1 MSTMSGKNVQFGPP
15 IRGKEASTR
24 PSPGRTCEESGCAT
38 VLSTYNAATRCW
50 LHSDPSY
57 RHPLAKS

>member
-1 MSTMSGKNVQFGPP
+1 MSSTSGKDVQFGPP
-15 IRGKEASTR
+15 VRGKEAASR
-24 PSPGRTCEESGCAT
+24 ASAGRTCEAAGCAT